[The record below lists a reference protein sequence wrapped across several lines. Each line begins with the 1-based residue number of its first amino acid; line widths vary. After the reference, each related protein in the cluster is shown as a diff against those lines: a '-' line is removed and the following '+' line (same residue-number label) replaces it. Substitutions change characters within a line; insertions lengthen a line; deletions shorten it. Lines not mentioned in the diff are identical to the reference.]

1 MVKKI
6 TFACVLPNGIH
17 ARPASNIEKICK
29 QFVSA
34 IEWHNL
40 RTNVTADA
48 KSVLSLISSNTL
60 LNDNCHLLIDGID
73 EEQAYQRLSTFIE
86 NEFPFCDEALTSTT
100 DDEITPLPRSLSN
113 LNPHIIRA
121 KAVCGGVATGVLKQV
136 ANIDLNKI
144 GDFPAAESIE
154 EEQNKVKNALTK
166 LTKVI
171 ALQIE
176 CAAETSKDILSAHQ
190 AILEDPSFYEL
201 IELNLS
207 SNLTAGAAIINTAK
221 FFSDQLINSGSEYLK
236 ERVLDIRDVCFQ
248 LLQQI
253 YGENQFSAHQKLTTP
268 TICIAEEL
276 TPSQFLELDK
286 KYLKGLLLVQGGTTS
301 HTVILARSFNI
312 PTLVGVDIEI
322 LKNHMDKQVQIDE
335 IGRAH
340 V

>member
-121 KAVCGGVATGVLKQV
+121 KAVCGGVATGVLNQYS
-136 ANIDLNKI
+136 NIYLNKI
-144 GDFPAAESIE
+144 GDFQVAESNE
-154 EEQNKVKNALTK
+154 K
-166 LTKVI
+166 
-171 ALQIE
+171 
-176 CAAETSKDILSAHQ
+176 
-190 AILEDPSFYEL
+190 
-201 IELNLS
+201 
-207 SNLTAGAAIINTAK
+207 
-221 FFSDQLINSGSEYLK
+221 
-236 ERVLDIRDVCFQ
+236 
-248 LLQQI
+248 
-253 YGENQFSAHQKLTTP
+253 
-268 TICIAEEL
+268 
-276 TPSQFLELDK
+276 
-286 KYLKGLLLVQGGTTS
+286 
-301 HTVILARSFNI
+301 
-312 PTLVGVDIEI
+312 
-322 LKNHMDKQVQIDE
+322 
-335 IGRAH
+335 
-340 V
+340 